1 MSISTLYA
9 TEPIVHDR
17 RLVRLYLQQTML
29 RFYACFLP
37 FMAILAAMWLA
48 LLGQLLS
55 GVTQNWAPLCFG
67 LLALLAPA
75 LGCKGMVRAQLQKF
89 SEEGRSLTQELVS
102 PRIARE
108 LASPFDIFTTF
119 DLCAE
124 ALSSLATGHAMGLSR
139 PPAFAHDPFR
149 RTIVLAAQRP
159 FRLFGGTEVRLQA
172 GAGESVQISI
182 RRIASGDFLRFQ
194 TGSALRA
201 VEAVVAQL
209 QTSIIRRQRA
219 LDTASRAQAAER
231 SALQARLSALQAQ
244 VEPHFLFNTLG
255 NLRYLVRT
263 DGEEALR
270 MLDHLTAYLQNA
282 MPDMRSVSSTA
293 GRELALAH
301 DYLSLMQIRMGK
313 RLQFEVAAPASVG
326 ALPMPPA
333 MLISLVE
340 NALKHGLAGLQH
352 AGMVHITAALEEQV
366 LVVRVRDNGA
376 GLAGSAAHGHG
387 MGLAN
392 IHARLALLYDGK
404 ASLTVMAGAPS
415 GVEAVLRLPVAF
427 PEQAA

>member
-17 RLVRLYLQQTML
+17 RLVRLYLQQSML

-37 FMAILAAMWLA
+37 FMAILAALWLT

-55 GVTQNWAPLCFG
+55 GATQNWAPLCFG
-67 LLALLAPA
+67 LPALLAPA

-89 SEEGRSLTQELVS
+89 SDEGRSLTEELVS
-102 PRIARE
+102 PRIVRE

-124 ALSSLATGHAMGLSR
+124 ALSSLATGHALGLSG

-149 RTIVLAAQRP
+149 RTIVLGSQRP

-172 GAGESVQISI
+172 GAGESVHITI

-201 VEAVVAQL
+201 VEAVVTQL
-209 QTSIIRRQRA
+209 QASITRRQRA

-244 VEPHFLFNTLG
+244 VEPHFLFNTLA
-255 NLRYLVRT
+255 NLKYLVRT
-263 DGEEALR
+263 DGKEALR
-270 MLDHLTAYLQNA
+270 MLDHLIAYLQNA
-282 MPDMRSVSSTA
+282 MPDMRSVSSTV

-301 DYLSLMQIRMGK
+301 DYLSLMQIRMGQ
-313 RLQFEVAAPASVG
+313 RLQFEVAAPASLDAV
-326 ALPMPPA
+326 PMPPA

-340 NALKHGLAGLQH
+340 NALKHGLALLQQ
-352 AGMVHITAALEEQV
+352 AGMVHIAAALEDQV
-366 LVVRVRDNGA
+366 LVLRVRDNGA
-376 GLAGSAAHGHG
+376 GLAGSATHGEG
-387 MGLAN
+387 TGLAN
-392 IHARLALLYDGK
+392 IHARLALLYNGK
-404 ASLTVMAGAPS
+404 ASLTVMACAPS
-415 GVEAVLRLPVAF
+415 GTEAVLRLPVAL
-427 PEQAA
+427 PEQSA